1 MSKNHASEKMEA
13 IKLKIEHTQ
22 SCAHLHTYPQKYTH
36 NHKYA
41 HARISTYIQK
51 DINLCFYL
59 NYFSCENPMALHKAI
74 LCLSAFISF
83 FHCWRFFFFSLYSY
97 FQNCI
102 FISNLLVFVYY
113 LFLLRNFDFH
123 SLLNSAFLYKSTSLF
138 SLSIYLSYQF
148 LFLKFILIFFSLSS
162 VLLFIV

>member
-1 MSKNHASEKMEA
+1 MFLLELFFLRKSNGFA
-13 IKLKIEHTQ
+13 Q
-22 SCAHLHTYPQKYTH
+22 S
-36 NHKYA
+36 
-41 HARISTYIQK
+41 
-51 DINLCFYL
+51 DIVS
-59 NYFSCENPMALHKAI
+59 FSFHFVFPL
-74 LCLSAFISF
+74 LAF
-83 FHCWRFFFFSLYSY
+83 FFFFSLYSY

-162 VLLFIV
+162 VLLFIVWIFFFLCIFLNVSTPFIANLSLFWSSTSLCHFILSVSF